1 MWDGPVGAD
10 TVARGPSIPT
20 VDVLD
25 ASRSA
30 RFPVGGGS
38 EAGLS
43 EVPPTAITANDI
55 FCVSRINDG
64 GDFVSLI
71 DPARTP
77 HRI

>member
-1 MWDGPVGAD
+1 MSDGSGSAD
-10 TVARGPSIPT
+10 TVERGPSILT

-25 ASRSA
+25 ASGSA
-30 RFPVGGGS
+30 RFPGGGGS

-55 FCVSRINDG
+55 CCVSRISDG
-64 GDFVSLI
+64 GDLVSLI

-77 HRI
+77 RRT